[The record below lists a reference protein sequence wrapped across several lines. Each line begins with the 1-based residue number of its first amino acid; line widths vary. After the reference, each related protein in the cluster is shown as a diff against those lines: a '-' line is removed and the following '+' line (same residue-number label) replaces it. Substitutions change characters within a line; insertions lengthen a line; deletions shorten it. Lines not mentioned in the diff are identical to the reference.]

1 MRTQSQK
8 AAGLFHQQH
17 RTMTKAK
24 VNERMIFDYEERRN
38 ALLADGYRLRHETI
52 LPDGVIC
59 RLHHMANGNDI
70 ILSAKANQLQ
80 QKTNNVV
87 VHQQNYGEA
96 NPMHQH

>member
-8 AAGLFHQQH
+8 AAGFVHQTR

-24 VNERMIFDYEERRN
+24 VNKRMIFDYEERRN

-70 ILSAKANQLQ
+70 ILSAKENQLQ
-80 QKTNNVV
+80 QKTNNIV
-87 VHQQNYGEA
+87 VHTKDYGEA
-96 NPMHQH
+96 NTVHQH

>member
-1 MRTQSQK
+1 MRTRSQK
-8 AAGLFHQQH
+8 AAGFVHQTL

-24 VNERMIFDYEERRN
+24 VSERMIFDYEERRN

-87 VHQQNYGEA
+87 VHTQDYAET

>member
-1 MRTQSQK
+1 
-8 AAGLFHQQH
+8 
-17 RTMTKAK
+17 MTKAK
-24 VNERMIFDYEERRN
+24 VNDRMIFDYEERRN

-70 ILSAKANQLQ
+70 ILSAKANLLQ

-87 VHQQNYGEA
+87 VHSQTYDKA
-96 NPMHQH
+96 DTVHQY

>member
-8 AAGLFHQQH
+8 AAGFVHQTH

-87 VHQQNYGEA
+87 VHTHNYDKA
-96 NPMHQH
+96 DSMHQH

>member
-1 MRTQSQK
+1 MRMALLM
-8 AAGLFHQQH
+8 AAGSSHQQR
-17 RTMTKAK
+17 RTMNKAR

-70 ILSAKANQLQ
+70 ILSAKENQLQ
-80 QKTNNVV
+80 QKTNNVI
-87 VHQQNYGEA
+87 VHTQQYGEA
-96 NPMHQH
+96 NPMRQH